1 MTRRVGG
8 LAGAQITRAGMSQRA
23 FALALKGSPSL
34 AEPLGAALWAQWK
47 YGFPIVP
54 KPGLQLTHGFF
65 HYPAGMQPLGARHL
79 LEVLPPVLVPVVQ
92 LGNNQLPSDSD
103 LGKADA

>member
-1 MTRRVGG
+1 
-8 LAGAQITRAGMSQRA
+8 MSQRA

-54 KPGLQLTHGFF
+54 KPGLPLTHEDEMKEAA
-65 HYPAGMQPLGARHL
+65 PWT
-79 LEVLPPVLVPVVQ
+79 
-92 LGNNQLPSDSD
+92 S
-103 LGKADA
+103 